1 MLNQAQHDSL
11 KKEDDDVPY
20 NGVVKFTL
28 FTMTHT
34 VHHACTFVLV
44 QVACQQFILN

>member
-28 FTMTHT
+28 FTMSTLLFPMHDS
-34 VHHACTFVLV
+34 
-44 QVACQQFILN
+44 